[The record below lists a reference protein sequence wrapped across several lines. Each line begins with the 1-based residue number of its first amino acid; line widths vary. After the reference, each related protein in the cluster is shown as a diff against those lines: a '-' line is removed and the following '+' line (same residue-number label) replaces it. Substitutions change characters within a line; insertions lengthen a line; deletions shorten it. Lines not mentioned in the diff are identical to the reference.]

1 MDEGSNPSESTKTK
15 NMNNKNEKSK
25 EDSMKII
32 AFVVVIMWL
41 IGIVMFLNKLL

>member
-1 MDEGSNPSESTKTK
+1 
-15 NMNNKNEKSK
+15 MNNKNEKSK